1 MNENPASINYNTLNI
16 YLLHL
21 EIQQYHQDLSR
32 GFLIQQMDENKII
45 KLTTVKS
52 LTSVKNMDFIEP
64 SMLTKQLTI

>member
-16 YLLHL
+16 YLLNL